1 MHPQDIMAAIA
12 VAAGAGTLAFIVPRA
27 KNRLFAAILTVFLA
41 AAIVWSLPRGKAT
54 LLFILPIAFLL
65 YFAIGRSRR
74 HRRRELLRRDLPTM
88 LDSLVLGVEAG
99 HALIPALM
107 GSAEILGEKS
117 PLTAEINRL
126 KHDVELGASHP
137 EAIDRMRERLGLST
151 ADAALGA
158 ISQALL
164 LGTPIGRTL
173 KEQSGRI
180 RESLILDGEQFANTL
195 SVKLLIPL
203 LLFIFPASFL
213 VILSPI
219 IVTLI
224 GGQPW

>member
-1 MHPQDIMAAIA
+1 MHPQDLTAAFA
-12 VAAGAGTLAFIVPRA
+12 VAAGAGMLAFIAFKA
-27 KNRLFAAILTVFLA
+27 KNRLLGPILLAPLVPAMVWAIPHGKNAIIFIPPFL
-41 AAIVWSLPRGKAT
+41 
-54 LLFILPIAFLL
+54 FLL
-65 YFAIGRSRR
+65 YFATKKSRQY
-74 HRRRELLRRDLPTM
+74 HKKDLLRRDLPTM

-99 HALIPALM
+99 HPLIPALL
-107 GSAEILGEKS
+107 GTSEILGGKS

-126 KHDVELGASHP
+126 KYDVELGASHP
-137 EAIDRMRERLGLST
+137 EALDRMRERLGLST

-158 ISQALL
+158 ISQALS

-180 RESLILDGEQFANTL
+180 RESLILEGEQFANTL

-219 IVTLI
+219 IVTLMER
-224 GGQPW
+224 QPW